1 MKILQYFFCIS
12 IMLFYFVNIAAQEIN
27 CDKKYIDT
35 SKCFHN
41 LKFKKSPIILEKKWE
56 STEITETEQVPLIAD
71 MDGDCIPEIFV
82 SGINTFDD
90 KTIDTFRLHFFDGKN
105 GNLKHKFDCL
115 DYGAAN
121 FTPLIVDTDNDG
133 TKEIIYSSY
142 SGTPLPAGL
151 ILCYEYSGKLKWMSD
166 KYFYNSTYN
175 PGGPNFGAADFN
187 QDGKTE
193 IYCNNRIF
201 NGQTGVMLAEG
212 GLNGVGS
219 NYTFG
224 ILTHQVSIAAQLDD
238 DPNDLELAAGYS
250 IYKIK
255 INNPN
260 GSIGNTMIPINFQ
273 VEGKY
278 LDGKT
283 AVADINRDGR
293 LDVIVAHC
301 DYDTAS
307 RLYIY
312 TLDKGVP
319 KLLAKNFIPSIHNA
333 NGSPSIAD
341 IDGNGIPNI
350 LVSKLNLINNF
361 EYDGTNALKLIW
373 SFRIVDNFAYNGVS
387 TFDFNGDGIQEI
399 IYRDLKYLYIIDGS
413 VSPPQII
420 SSINCR
426 SGTLHEYPIIA
437 DIDNTGEAKI
447 CTICRTMGDTVGFG
461 RITIFGGPDSLPWA
475 PARSVWNQYAY
486 NPLQINDD
494 LTVPRYQKNQATYL
508 NGKYNNF
515 YQQES
520 LLDSNGMYKVPAA
533 SLTGAIQ
540 CINYDLL
547 TDEYLVIFDVYNRK
561 DASAIADTNLAIS
574 FYNGDPT
581 NSAAL
586 LGIYYSNKKIYRGD
600 SLRDLEFRFSAKNIK
615 DVFMVVNTVR
625 NNSGNFNDGDF
636 IQKECDYTDN
646 ISRTIDLPK
655 IDTIHAAICKGNQF
669 VFQDTIYTESGEY
682 IQKLNNSKG
691 CDSIYFR
698 IFITATDSVFVNQK
712 IATCDAFV
720 WNGKSISQS
729 GIYQYDTLNH
739 FGCDSITTLDLTI
752 HKSTQSNSK
761 QTACNRYT
769 WNGTEYTQSGIYQYK
784 TTNAVACDSIAIL
797 DLQIHFSDT
806 FVQKISTCNPYTWNG
821 RTLTQ
826 SGIYQFDTINQFT
839 CDSIVILELQI
850 TALIQS
856 RENHSACDQY
866 FWNGKVYTNSGTYD
880 YVTKNALGC
889 DSMIT
894 LDLMI
899 NRSDSVFTSQT
910 SCAAIDW
917 NGKNYTQSG
926 RYFHETKNI
935 KGCDS
940 VTTLDLTIIPP
951 KENFINKDICDS
963 ITILGRKIDRAGR
976 YDFRLT
982 DVNGCDSIIHY
993 DIAIRTNP
1001 SSIKLSVCDSLRW
1014 NVNGKVYTNS
1024 TLITEK
1030 FNNQYGCDSS
1040 ITLDLHIAKSKQIF
1054 LEASACKEYFWSET
1068 QKILTQSGDY
1078 LHLLQTAEQCDSTI
1092 HLRLTIHSEYSDI
1105 DTIISNKE
1113 YTWPVN
1119 QITYDSSG
1127 NYFIKFI
1134 SKDQCDSIHYLL
1146 LTIIKENNIF
1156 YPNVIHPNSQI
1167 KQNTAFTI
1175 FDNGAIKSIERLR
1188 IYDRWGELIWQREN
1202 FPSNDVNNGWDGTF
1216 RDKAVN
1222 PGIFVWVAD
1231 LLLTDGRRVVEKG
1244 DVTVVR

>member
-1 MKILQYFFCIS
+1 LKKLTLVFVLLISFILNGLSQNNSCNS
-12 IMLFYFVNIAAQEIN
+12 M
-27 CDKKYIDT
+27 D
-35 SKCFHN
+35 SSSCF
-41 LKFKKSPIILEKKWE
+41 LLEKFRTKE
-56 STEITETEQVPLIAD
+56 LKLEKLRSIGDSIFAREVELIAD
-71 MDGDCIPEIFV
+71 IDRDCIPEIISLKSNEVLIFDIK
-82 SGINTFDD
+82 SGLIKKRFSIVNSNSLNTSFAISDINRD
-90 KTIDTFRLHFFDGKN
+90 KIPEIFLKSTGFGPNPFPLKDRIICYDIN
-105 GNLKHKFDCL
+105 GN
-115 DYGAAN
+115 
-121 FTPLIVDTDNDG
+121 
-133 TKEIIYSSY
+133 
-142 SGTPLPAGL
+142 
-151 ILCYEYSGKLKWMSD
+151 ILWISNERINVNISD
-166 KYFYNSTYN
+166 EHEGILGF
-175 PGGPNFGAADFN
+175 ADFN
-187 QDGKTE
+187 QDSTPEVYFGNK
-193 IYCNNRIF
+193 IF
-201 NGQTGVMLAEG
+201 NALTGIKLADG
-212 GLNGVGS
+212 GNNGIGRELAPAFDAPTISVAG
-219 NYTFG
+219 
-224 ILTHQVSIAAQLDD
+224 QLDED
-238 DPNDLELAAGYS
+238 STDLELAAGYT
-250 IYKIK
+250 IYKVK
-255 INNPN
+255 LNNLN
-260 GSIGNTMIPINFQ
+260 GLVGNNMTPFNIPVDGLYRDGFTSI
-273 VEGKY
+273 
-278 LDGKT
+278 
-283 AVADINRDGR
+283 ADINLDQK
-293 LDVIVAHC
+293 LDVIVSSPGISGVGLV
-301 DYDTAS
+301 YV
-307 RLYIY
+307 Y
-312 TLDKGVP
+312 TFNNSNP
-319 KLLAKNFIPSIHNA
+319 KILAKAYPVSTNLSIGTPA
-333 NGSPSIAD
+333 I
-341 IDGNGIPNI
+341 
-350 LVSKLNLINNF
+350 SKLKKSNIVSILINRQNKLHSYTF
-361 EYDGTNALKLIW
+361 NGTNTLNEDWVFNTTDGSGSIGI
-373 SFRIVDNFAYNGVS
+373 SF
-387 TFDFNGDGIQEI
+387 FDLNGDGQNEI
-399 IYRDLKYLYIIDGS
+399 IYRDETHLRILNEIGNIPVEIAKIS
-413 VSPPQII
+413 CFSPTG
-420 SSINCR
+420 N
-426 SGTLHEYPIIA
+426 EYPVIA
-437 DIDNTGEAKI
+437 NLDNTGQAKI
-447 CTICRTMGDTVGFG
+447 CVPCKDSQLNPYGYIA
-461 RITIFGGPDSLPWA
+461 IFGPPDSLPWA

-494 LTVPRYQKNQATYL
+494 LSVPRYQKNQATYM

-520 LLDSNGMYKVPAA
+520 LLDSNGMYKVLAA

-540 CINYDLL
+540 CINYDPLK
-547 TDEYLVIFDVYNRK
+547 DEYLVVFNVYNRK
-561 DASAIADTNLAIS
+561 DASAIADTNLAVS

-581 NSAAL
+581 NGAAL
-586 LGIYYSNKKIYRGD
+586 LGIYYSNKKIYSGD
-600 SLRDLEFRFSAKNIK
+600 SLRGLEFRFSAKNIK

-625 NNSGNFNDGDF
+625 NNSGNFNYGDF

-669 VFQDTIYTESGEY
+669 VFLDSIYTESGEY
-682 IQKLNNSKG
+682 IQRLSSTKG

-712 IATCDAFV
+712 ITNCDAFV
-720 WNGKSISQS
+720 WNGKNISQS
-729 GIYQYDTLNH
+729 GIYQFDTLNR

-752 HKSTQSNSK
+752 HKSTQSSAK

-769 WNGTEYTQSGIYQYK
+769 WNGTEYTQSGTYQYK
-784 TTNAVACDSIAIL
+784 ATNAVACDSIAIL
-797 DLQIHFSDT
+797 DLQINFSDT
-806 FVQKISTCNPYTWNG
+806 VMQKISTCNPYTWNG
-821 RTLTQ
+821 KTLSQ

-839 CDSIVILELQI
+839 CDSVIILNLQI
-850 TALIQS
+850 TPLIQA

-880 YVTKNALGC
+880 YLTKNASGC

-894 LDLMI
+894 LDLKI
-899 NRSDSVFTSQT
+899 SRSDSVFTAQT

-940 VTTLDLTIIPP
+940 VTTLELTIIPP

-976 YDFRLT
+976 YDFRLD

-993 DIAIRTNP
+993 DIAIRSNQ
-1001 SSIKLSVCDSLRW
+1001 SNIKLSACDSLQW
-1014 NVNGKVYTNS
+1014 NFNGKVYTNS

-1030 FNNQYGCDSS
+1030 YNNQYGCDSS

-1054 LEASACKEYFWSET
+1054 LEASACKEYFWPET

-1078 LHLLQTAEQCDSTI
+1078 LHLLQTAEQCDSAI
-1092 HLRLTIHSEYSDI
+1092 HLKLTIHPEYSDT
-1105 DTIISNKE
+1105 DTIISNQK

-1134 SKDQCDSIHYLL
+1134 SKDQCDSIHYLH

-1156 YPNVIHPNSQI
+1156 YPNVIHPNSQF
-1167 KQNTAFTI
+1167 KQNTAFTL

-1222 PGIFVWVAD
+1222 PGVFVWVAD

>member
-1 MKILQYFFCIS
+1 MSSKLNIIIALCILFQIPNLNGQATICNYSDTLQC
-12 IMLFYFVNIAAQEIN
+12 YKKEIIIN
-27 CDKKYIDT
+27 
-35 SKCFHN
+35 SKV
-41 LKFKKSPIILEKKWE
+41 ILEKKFE
-56 STEITETEQVPLIAD
+56 SKAD
-71 MDGDCIPEIFV
+71 VWTGSNVISCDFDNDCIPELISFSTTDLELNIIDSQTGLTKWKIKLPYYSFFYETNIAIADIDDDGIPEV
-82 SGINTFDD
+82 LHKAEKHPSIPVNLSG
-90 KTIDTFRLHFFDGKN
+90 K
-105 GNLKHKFDCL
+105 
-115 DYGAAN
+115 
-121 FTPLIVDTDNDG
+121 
-133 TKEIIYSSY
+133 
-142 SGTPLPAGL
+142 
-151 ILCYEYSGKLKWMSD
+151 ILCY
-166 KYFYNSTYN
+166 NSKGTLVWASN
-175 PGGPNFGAADFN
+175 ADADFN
-187 QDGKTE
+187 GKNPENDKIAIADFNRDGIPE
-193 IYCNNRIF
+193 VYVNNKIF
-201 NGQTGVMLAEG
+201 NASNGKKLTDG
-212 GLNGVGS
+212 GFNGIGRDRIPNFS
-219 NYTFG
+219 
-224 ILTHQVSIAAQLDD
+224 VSPITIAANLD
-238 DPNDLELAAGYS
+238 NDTTNLELAAGYT
-250 IYKIK
+250 IYKVNITNPNDTIGNSMKAINIKIDGENRDGFTTVGDINVDGQLDVIITSPGPFPRSLIYAYTLKNDTTFLIDKINPK
-255 INNPN
+255 INNVEI
-260 GSIGNTMIPINFQ
+260 GASVIGNLNNSTKPSI
-273 VEGKY
+273 
-278 LDGKT
+278 
-283 AVADINRDGR
+283 
-293 LDVIVAHC
+293 
-301 DYDTAS
+301 
-307 RLYIY
+307 
-312 TLDKGVP
+312 
-319 KLLAKNFIPSIHNA
+319 FIPSKN
-333 NGSPSIAD
+333 
-341 IDGNGIPNI
+341 NI
-350 LVSKLNLINNF
+350 SAYQLDASNSLNKIWEINTT
-361 EYDGTNALKLIW
+361 DSSGATGMTI
-373 SFRIVDNFAYNGVS
+373 
-387 TFDFNGDGIQEI
+387 FDLNGDGINEL
-399 IYRDLKYLYIIDGS
+399 IYRDETALKIFNATNNIPKMIDSIICF
-413 VSPPQII
+413 SP
-420 SSINCR
+420 
-426 SGTLHEYPIIA
+426 TLQEYPIILNNKSKN
-437 DIDNTGEAKI
+437 ITVI
-447 CTICRTMGDTVGFG
+447 CIPCSQYPDAAIGHL
-461 RITIFGGPDSLPWA
+461 TIFGPPDSLPWA

-494 LTVPRYQKNQATYL
+494 LTVPRYQKNQATYM

-533 SLTGAIQ
+533 SLTGAIH
-540 CINYDLL
+540 CINYDPL

-561 DASAIADTNLAIS
+561 DASAIADTNLAVS

-581 NSAAL
+581 NGAAL
-586 LGIYYSNKKIYRGD
+586 LGIYYSNKKIYSGD
-600 SLRDLEFRFSAKNIK
+600 SLRGLEFRFSAKNIK

-625 NNSGNFNDGDF
+625 NNSGNFKDRDF

-655 IDTIHAAICKGNQF
+655 IDTIHVAICKGNQF
-669 VFQDTIYTESGEY
+669 VFQDSVYTETGEY
-682 IQKLNNSKG
+682 IQKLNNTKG

-698 IFITATDSVFVNQK
+698 IFISATDSVFVNQK
-712 IATCDAFV
+712 ITTCDAYI
-720 WNGKSISQS
+720 WNGKNISQS
-729 GIYQYDTLNH
+729 GIYQFDTLNR

-752 HKSTQSNSK
+752 HNSTLSREV

-784 TTNAVACDSIAIL
+784 TTNVVACDSIAIL

-806 FVQKISTCNPYTWNG
+806 VMQKFTTCNPYTWNG

-880 YVTKNALGC
+880 YLTKNALGC

-894 LDLMI
+894 LDLKI
-899 NRSDSVFTSQT
+899 YRSDSVFTAQT
-910 SCAAIDW
+910 SCTALDW

-976 YDFRLT
+976 YDFRLA

-993 DIAIRTNP
+993 DIAIRSNQAN
-1001 SSIKLSVCDSLRW
+1001 IKLSACDSLRW

-1024 TLITEK
+1024 SLITEK

-1054 LEASACKEYFWSET
+1054 LEASACKEYFWPET

-1078 LHLLQTAEQCDSTI
+1078 LHLLQTAEQCDSAI
-1092 HLRLTIHSEYSDI
+1092 HLKLTIHPEYSDT
-1105 DTIISNKE
+1105 DTIISNQK

-1119 QITYDSSG
+1119 QITYDSTG

-1156 YPNVIHPNSQI
+1156 YPNVIHPNSQF

-1222 PGIFVWVAD
+1222 PGVFVWVAD
-1231 LLLTDGRRVVEKG
+1231 LLLTDGRKITETG
-1244 DVTVVR
+1244 DVTVVE

>member
-1 MKILQYFFCIS
+1 
-12 IMLFYFVNIAAQEIN
+12 
-27 CDKKYIDT
+27 
-35 SKCFHN
+35 
-41 LKFKKSPIILEKKWE
+41 
-56 STEITETEQVPLIAD
+56 
-71 MDGDCIPEIFV
+71 
-82 SGINTFDD
+82 SG
-90 KTIDTFRLHFFDGKN
+90 H
-105 GNLKHKFDCL
+105 
-115 DYGAAN
+115 
-121 FTPLIVDTDNDG
+121 
-133 TKEIIYSSY
+133 
-142 SGTPLPAGL
+142 
-151 ILCYEYSGKLKWMSD
+151 
-166 KYFYNSTYN
+166 
-175 PGGPNFGAADFN
+175 
-187 QDGKTE
+187 
-193 IYCNNRIF
+193 
-201 NGQTGVMLAEG
+201 
-212 GLNGVGS
+212 
-219 NYTFG
+219 
-224 ILTHQVSIAAQLDD
+224 
-238 DPNDLELAAGYS
+238 
-250 IYKIK
+250 
-255 INNPN
+255 
-260 GSIGNTMIPINFQ
+260 
-273 VEGKY
+273 
-278 LDGKT
+278 
-283 AVADINRDGR
+283 
-293 LDVIVAHC
+293 
-301 DYDTAS
+301 
-307 RLYIY
+307 
-312 TLDKGVP
+312 
-319 KLLAKNFIPSIHNA
+319 
-333 NGSPSIAD
+333 
-341 IDGNGIPNI
+341 
-350 LVSKLNLINNF
+350 
-361 EYDGTNALKLIW
+361 
-373 SFRIVDNFAYNGVS
+373 
-387 TFDFNGDGIQEI
+387 
-399 IYRDLKYLYIIDGS
+399 
-413 VSPPQII
+413 
-420 SSINCR
+420 
-426 SGTLHEYPIIA
+426 
-437 DIDNTGEAKI
+437 AKI
-447 CTICRTMGDTVGFG
+447 CIPCTDLPNGILGHL
-461 RITIFGGPDSLPWA
+461 TIFGPPDSLPWA

-494 LTVPRYQKNQATYL
+494 LTVPRFQKNQATYM

-540 CINYDLL
+540 CINYDPL
-547 TDEYLVIFDVYNRK
+547 TDEYLVIFDLYNRK

-574 FYNGDPT
+574 FYDGDPT
-581 NSAAL
+581 NGAAL
-586 LGIYYSNKKIYRGD
+586 IGIYYSNKKIYRGD
-600 SLRDLEFRFSAKNIK
+600 SLLNLEFRFSAKNIK

-625 NNSGNFNDGDF
+625 NNSGNFNDDDF

-646 ISRTIDLPK
+646 ISRKIDLPK

-669 VFQDTIYTESGEY
+669 VFQDSIYTESGEY
-682 IQKLNNSKG
+682 IQKLSGVKG

-712 IATCDAFV
+712 FTTCDAYV
-720 WNGKSISQS
+720 WNGKNISQS

-752 HKSTQSNSK
+752 YKSTQSNSK
-761 QTACNRYT
+761 QTACNRYI

-784 TTNAVACDSIAIL
+784 STNAVACDSIAIL

-806 FVQKISTCNPYTWNG
+806 VVQKISTCNPYSWNG

-826 SGIYQFDTINQFT
+826 SGIYQFDTINQFI
-839 CDSIVILELQI
+839 CDSVVFLDLQI
-850 TALIQS
+850 TPLIQAK
-856 RENHSACDQY
+856 ENHSACDQY

-880 YVTKNALGC
+880 YLTKNALGC

-894 LDLMI
+894 LDLKI
-899 NRSDSVFTSQT
+899 NRSDSVFTAQT

-926 RYFHETKNI
+926 RYFHETKNV

-976 YDFRLT
+976 YDFRLA

-993 DIAIRTNP
+993 DIAIRSNQ
-1001 SSIKLSVCDSLRW
+1001 SSIKLSACDSLRW

-1030 FNNQYGCDSS
+1030 FNNQFGCDSS

-1054 LEASACKEYFWSET
+1054 LEASACKEYFWPET

-1092 HLRLTIHSEYSDI
+1092 HLKLTIHPEYSDS
-1105 DTIISNKE
+1105 DTIISNQK

-1222 PGIFVWVAD
+1222 PAVFVWVAD
-1231 LLLTDGRRVVEKG
+1231 LLLTDGRKITETG
-1244 DVTVVR
+1244 DVTVVE

>member
-1 MKILQYFFCIS
+1 MYLNKLNFLILLNLLNFFIS
-12 IMLFYFVNIAAQEIN
+12 KSQNQNCLTKDSSLCYSSEIFVQNNIVI
-27 CDKKYIDT
+27 
-35 SKCFHN
+35 
-41 LKFKKSPIILEKKWE
+41 EKKIE
-56 STEITETEQVPLIAD
+56 SSVEVWTGGNILACD
-71 MDGDCIPEIFV
+71 LDNDCIPELISLSNTENKLNIIDSKTGITKWIINLPYYNYSFDAIIALADIDSDGLPEIFHKAAKHFSIPQNI
-82 SGINTFDD
+82 SG
-90 KTIDTFRLHFFDGKN
+90 K
-105 GNLKHKFDCL
+105 
-115 DYGAAN
+115 
-121 FTPLIVDTDNDG
+121 
-133 TKEIIYSSY
+133 
-142 SGTPLPAGL
+142 
-151 ILCYEYSGKLKWMSD
+151 ILCYNSKGMLLWASD
-166 KYFYNSTYN
+166 QD
-175 PGGPNFGAADFN
+175 ADFN
-187 QDGKTE
+187 INNPEYDKIAIADFNRDGIPE
-193 IYCNNRIF
+193 VYVNNKIF
-201 NGQTGVMLAEG
+201 NAVTGKKLADG
-212 GLNGVGS
+212 GMNGIGRERTSSFTVS
-219 NYTFG
+219 S
-224 ILTHQVSIAAQLDD
+224 ISIAAQLDQD
-238 DPNDLELAAGYS
+238 TSDLELAAGYS
-250 IYKIK
+250 VYKVK
-255 INNPN
+255 IINPN
-260 GSIGNTMIPINFQ
+260 GTLGNSMTPTNIQING
-273 VEGKY
+273 VNR
-278 LDGKT
+278 DGFT
-283 AVADINRDGR
+283 SVADINNDGQ
-293 LDVIVAHC
+293 LDVVVTSPGK
-301 DYDTAS
+301 YP
-307 RLYIY
+307 
-312 TLDKGVP
+312 KGVIYAYHI
-319 KLLAKNFIPSIHNA
+319 KNGAAQILAKINPLSNFDYIGVAVIGDLDNSKIP
-333 NGSPSIAD
+333 
-341 IDGNGIPNI
+341 
-350 LVSKLNLINNF
+350 LIIVPRS
-361 EYDGTNALKLIW
+361 EVLTAYKYDGTNNLVNVWDFANT
-373 SFRIVDNFAYNGVS
+373 DNSGATGS
-387 TFDFNGDGIQEI
+387 TIFDLNGDGKFEI
-399 IYRDLKYLYIIDGS
+399 IFRDETELKIIDGTTNI
-413 VSPPQII
+413 PKILAKII
-420 SSINCR
+420 CF
-426 SGTLHEYPIIA
+426 SGTLLEYPIIINN
-437 DIDNTGEAKI
+437 DLLNQAKI
-447 CTICRTMGDTVGFG
+447 CIPCGDFQKDILGHLTVFG
-461 RITIFGGPDSLPWA
+461 PPDSLPWA

-494 LTVPRYQKNQATYL
+494 LTVPRYQKNQATYM

-540 CINYDLL
+540 CINYDPL
-547 TDEYLVIFDVYNRK
+547 TDEYLVVFDVYNRK

-574 FYNGDPT
+574 FYDGDPT
-581 NSAAL
+581 NGAAL

-600 SLRDLEFRFSAKNIK
+600 SLRGLEFRFSAKKIK

-625 NNSGNFNDGDF
+625 NNSGNFKDGDF

-669 VFQDTIYTESGEY
+669 VFQDSIYTETGEY
-682 IQKLNNSKG
+682 IQRLSSTKG

-712 IATCDAFV
+712 ITTCDAYI
-720 WNGKSISQS
+720 WNGKNISQS
-729 GIYQYDTLNH
+729 GIYQFDTLNQ

-752 HKSTQSNSK
+752 VKSTQSREV
-761 QTACNRYT
+761 QTACNHYI

-784 TTNAVACDSIAIL
+784 TMNAMACDSIAIL
-797 DLQIHFSDT
+797 DLRIHFSDT
-806 FVQKISTCNPYTWNG
+806 VVQKISTCNPYSWNG
-821 RTLTQ
+821 RTLSQ
-826 SGIYQFDTINQFT
+826 SGIYQFDTINQYT
-839 CDSIVILELQI
+839 CDSVVILELQI
-850 TALIQS
+850 TPLIQA
-856 RENHSACDQY
+856 RENQSACDQY
-866 FWNGKVYTNSGTYD
+866 LWNGKVYTNSGTYD
-880 YVTKNALGC
+880 YLTKNALGC

-899 NRSDSVFTSQT
+899 NRSDSVFTAQT

-940 VTTLDLTIIPP
+940 VTTLELTIIPP

-976 YDFRLT
+976 YDFRLA

-993 DIAIRTNP
+993 DIAIRSNP
-1001 SSIKLSVCDSLRW
+1001 SSIKLSACDSLLW

-1040 ITLDLHIAKSKQIF
+1040 ITLDLHIAKSKRIF

-1068 QKILTQSGDY
+1068 QEVLTQSGDY

-1092 HLRLTIHSEYSDI
+1092 HLKLTIHPEYSDS
-1105 DTIISNKE
+1105 DTIISNQK

-1156 YPNVIHPNSQI
+1156 YPNVIHPNSQF

-1216 RDKAVN
+1216 RDKEVN
-1222 PGIFVWVAD
+1222 PGVFVWVAD

-1244 DVTVVR
+1244 DVTVVE

>member
-1 MKILQYFFCIS
+1 MKNFTLVFVLLVAFVLDGISQDRSCNSIDSSLCYSNKIFFQNKIV
-12 IMLFYFVNIAAQEIN
+12 I
-27 CDKKYIDT
+27 
-35 SKCFHN
+35 
-41 LKFKKSPIILEKKWE
+41 EKKIE
-56 STEITETEQVPLIAD
+56 SNVEVWTGGNILACD
-71 MDGDCIPEIFV
+71 LDNDCIPELITLSRDDYKLNIIDPK
-82 SGINTFDD
+82 SGSLKWEIPLPYYNDFNTNVAFADINTDGIPELFY
-90 KTIDTFRLHFFDGKN
+90 KAVKHFSIPTN
-105 GNLKHKFDCL
+105 
-115 DYGAAN
+115 
-121 FTPLIVDTDNDG
+121 I
-133 TKEIIYSSY
+133 
-142 SGTPLPAGL
+142 
-151 ILCYEYSGKLKWMSD
+151 SGKLLC
-166 KYFYNSTYN
+166 YNSRGILLWASDQDADYN
-175 PGGPNFGAADFN
+175 SLKPEDDKIALADFN
-187 QDGKTE
+187 RDGIPE
-193 IYCNNRIF
+193 VYVNNKIF
-201 NGQTGVMLAEG
+201 NAVTGKKLAEG
-212 GLNGVGS
+212 GMNGIGRERARNFS
-219 NYTFG
+219 SSPIN
-224 ILTHQVSIAAQLDD
+224 IAAQLDED
-238 DPNDLELAAGYS
+238 STDLELAAGYS
-250 IYKIK
+250 VYKVK
-255 INNPN
+255 ITNPN
-260 GSIGNTMIPINFQ
+260 GTFGNSMTAMNIQ
-273 VEGKY
+273 V
-278 LDGKT
+278 DGVYRDGWT
-283 AVADINRDGR
+283 SVADINNDGQ
-293 LDVIVAHC
+293 LDVVVTSPGIFPQGLIYSYYIKSGVALLLGKINPI
-301 DYDTAS
+301 S
-307 RLYIY
+307 NLEYI
-312 TLDKGVP
+312 GVP
-319 KLLAKNFIPSIHNA
+319 TIGKPDNSQIPLIIVPRARLLSAYRYS
-333 NGSPSIAD
+333 
-341 IDGNGIPNI
+341 
-350 LVSKLNLINNF
+350 
-361 EYDGTNALKLIW
+361 GTNNLVKVW
-373 SFRIVDNFAYNGVS
+373 DIVTTDSSGFTGL
-387 TFDFNGDGIQEI
+387 TLFDLNGDHKQEI
-399 IYRDLKYLYIIDGS
+399 IYRDETNLRIIDLTSNTPRDITS
-413 VSPPQII
+413 VRCFSPTWI
-420 SSINCR
+420 
-426 SGTLHEYPIIA
+426 EYPIIG
-437 DIDNTGEAKI
+437 DFDNSGHSKI
-447 CTICRTMGDTVGFG
+447 CISCGDLPDSGSGHLTVFG
-461 RITIFGGPDSLPWA
+461 PPDSLPWA

-494 LTVPRYQKNQATYL
+494 LSVPRYQKNQATYM

-540 CINYDLL
+540 CINYDPL

-574 FYNGDPT
+574 FYDGDPT
-581 NSAAL
+581 NGAAL

-600 SLRDLEFRFSAKNIK
+600 SLRGLEFRFSAKNIK

-646 ISRTIDLPK
+646 IFRTIDLPK

-669 VFQDTIYTESGEY
+669 VFQDSVYTESGEY

-712 IATCDAFV
+712 VATCDAYI
-720 WNGKSISQS
+720 WNGKNISQS
-729 GIYQYDTLNH
+729 GIYKFDTLNR

-752 HKSTQSNSK
+752 HKSTQSSTK

-769 WNGTEYTQSGIYQYK
+769 WNGTDYTQSGIYQYK
-784 TTNAVACDSIAIL
+784 TTNAMACDSLAIL
-797 DLQIHFSDT
+797 DLQIYFSDT
-806 FVQKISTCNPYTWNG
+806 VMQKFTTCNPYSWNG

-839 CDSIVILELQI
+839 CDSVIILDLQI
-850 TALIQS
+850 TPLIQA

-866 FWNGKVYTNSGTYD
+866 FWNGKIYTNSGTYD
-880 YVTKNALGC
+880 YLTKNALGC

-899 NRSDSVFTSQT
+899 NRSDSVFTTQT

-926 RYFHETKNI
+926 RYFHEAKNV

-940 VTTLDLTIIPP
+940 ITTLDLTIIPP

-993 DIAIRTNP
+993 DIAIRSNQ
-1001 SSIKLSVCDSLRW
+1001 SSIKLSACDSLRW

-1040 ITLDLHIAKSKQIF
+1040 ITLDLHIAKSKEIF

-1068 QKILTQSGDY
+1068 QEVLTQSGDY
-1078 LHLLQTAEQCDSTI
+1078 LHLLQTVEQCDSAI
-1092 HLRLTIHSEYSDI
+1092 HLKLTIHQKYSDT
-1105 DTIISNKE
+1105 DTIISNQK

-1156 YPNVIHPNSQI
+1156 YPNVIHPNSQF

-1202 FPSNDVNNGWDGTF
+1202 FPSNDVNYGWDGTF

-1222 PGIFVWVAD
+1222 PAVFVWVAD
-1231 LLLTDGRRVVEKG
+1231 LLLSDGRKITEKG

>member
-1 MKILQYFFCIS
+1 M
-12 IMLFYFVNIAAQEIN
+12 
-27 CDKKYIDT
+27 DT
-35 SKCFHN
+35 SSCF
-41 LKFKKSPIILEKKWE
+41 LLERFQTKEIKLEKLR
-56 STEITETEQVPLIAD
+56 SIGDSIYATEVEMIAD
-71 MDGDCIPEIFV
+71 IDKDCIPEIISLKANEILIFDAL
-82 SGINTFDD
+82 SGNVKKKFSIVLAYSFLTSFTLADIN
-90 KTIDTFRLHFFDGKN
+90 N
-105 GNLKHKFDCL
+105 
-115 DYGAAN
+115 
-121 FTPLIVDTDNDG
+121 DNIP
-133 TKEIIYSSY
+133 EIFIKS
-142 SGTPLPAGL
+142 AG
-151 ILCYEYSGKLKWMSD
+151 
-166 KYFYNSTYN
+166 F
-175 PGGPNFGAADFN
+175 GPNPIPFKDRIICYDISGNIIWISSDRININPNNENYGVLSLADFN
-187 QDGKTE
+187 QDGKPE
-193 IYCNNRIF
+193 IYIGNLVF
-201 NGQTGVMLAEG
+201 NAITGKKLADG
-212 GLNGVGS
+212 GS
-219 NYTFG
+219 NGLGRGYSSG
-224 ILTHQVSIAAQLDD
+224 ISPTTLSVAGHFDADSS
-238 DPNDLELAAGYS
+238 DLELAAGYS
-250 IYKIK
+250 IYKVILNN
-255 INNPN
+255 IND
-260 GSIGNTMIPINFQ
+260 STGNIMIPYNIQINGQF
-273 VEGKY
+273 
-278 LDGKT
+278 
-283 AVADINRDGR
+283 RDG
-293 LDVIVAHC
+293 
-301 DYDTAS
+301 
-307 RLYIY
+307 Y
-312 TLDKGVP
+312 T
-319 KLLAKNFIPSIHNA
+319 
-333 NGSPSIAD
+333 SIAD
-341 IDGNGIPNI
+341 INLDNKLDVVISCPGKTGEALVYAYSFVNSIPQLLAAVYPPSNG
-350 LVSKLNLINNF
+350 LEVSISVPCISRIKKSSSISILINRENRLHC
-361 EYDGTNALKLIW
+361 Y
-373 SFRIVDNFAYNGVS
+373 SYNGTSILNEDWVLNTS
-387 TFDFNGDGIQEI
+387 DGSGFTGISFFDLNEDGQNEI
-399 IYRDLKYLYIIDGS
+399 IYRDETHLRILNEIGNIPVEIAKITCY
-413 VSPPQII
+413 
-420 SSINCR
+420 
-426 SGTLHEYPIIA
+426 SGTYGEYPVIA
-437 DIDNTGEAKI
+437 NLDNTGQAKI
-447 CTICRTMGDTVGFG
+447 CVPCRDSQFNPYGH
-461 RITIFGGPDSLPWA
+461 IAIFGPPDSLPWA
-475 PARSVWNQYAY
+475 PARNVWNQYAY

-494 LTVPRYQKNQATYL
+494 LTVPRYQHNQATYK

-533 SLTGAIQ
+533 SLSGAIQ
-540 CINYDLL
+540 CINYDPL

-574 FYNGDPT
+574 FYDGEPT
-581 NSAAL
+581 NGAAL

-600 SLRDLEFRFSAKNIK
+600 SLRGLEFRFSAKNIK

-669 VFQDTIYTESGEY
+669 VFLDSIYTESGEY
-682 IQKLNNSKG
+682 IQKLNNTKG

-712 IATCDAFV
+712 ITTCDAYI
-720 WNGKSISQS
+720 WNGKNISQS
-729 GIYQYDTLNH
+729 GVYQFDTLNR

-752 HKSTQSNSK
+752 HNSTQSK
-761 QTACNRYT
+761 EVQTACNRYK

-784 TTNAVACDSIAIL
+784 TTNAVSCDSIAIL
-797 DLQIHFSDT
+797 DLQIYFSDT
-806 FVQKISTCNPYTWNG
+806 VVQKISTCNLYTWNG
-821 RTLTQ
+821 RTLAQ

-839 CDSIVILELQI
+839 CDSVVILDLQI
-850 TALIQS
+850 TALIQAK
-856 RENHSACDQY
+856 ENHSACDQY

-880 YVTKNALGC
+880 YLTKNALGC

-894 LDLMI
+894 LDLKI

-935 KGCDS
+935 IGCDS

-993 DIAIRTNP
+993 DIAIRFNQAN
-1001 SSIKLSVCDSLRW
+1001 IKLSACDSLRW

-1068 QKILTQSGDY
+1068 QEVLTQSGDY
-1078 LHLLQTAEQCDSTI
+1078 LQLLQTAEQCDSTI
-1092 HLRLTIHSEYSDI
+1092 HLKLTIHPEYSDT
-1105 DTIISNKE
+1105 DTIISNQK

-1134 SKDQCDSIHYLL
+1134 SKDQCDSIHYLI

-1156 YPNVIHPNSQI
+1156 YPNVIHPNSQF

-1222 PGIFVWVAD
+1222 PGVFVWVAD
-1231 LLLTDGRRVVEKG
+1231 LLLTDGRKITKTG
-1244 DVTVVR
+1244 DVTVVE

>member
-1 MKILQYFFCIS
+1 LILGSKIQFKDS
-12 IMLFYFVNIAAQEIN
+12 IL
-27 CDKKYIDT
+27 T
-35 SKCFHN
+35 
-41 LKFKKSPIILEKKWE
+41 
-56 STEITETEQVPLIAD
+56 TEIPILAD
-71 MDGDCIPEIFV
+71 IDNDCIPEILIIGNDYT
-82 SGINTFDD
+82 SILCYDTKSTTLKKKINTFYINFFTNSFCLADIDYDGIPEIFVVVDD
-90 KTIDTFRLHFFDGKN
+90 VNMNPSNVRNKIVCYSIEGKVIWVS
-105 GNLKHKFDCL
+105 DQVL
-115 DYGAAN
+115 DINALG
-121 FTPLIVDTDNDG
+121 D
-133 TKEIIYSSY
+133 
-142 SGTPLPAGL
+142 
-151 ILCYEYSGKLKWMSD
+151 
-166 KYFYNSTYN
+166 
-175 PGGPNFGAADFN
+175 PGGPLAFADFN
-187 QDGKTE
+187 KDGISE
-193 IYCNNRIF
+193 VYANNRIF
-201 NGQTGVMLAEG
+201 SAQNGKLLCTGNK
-212 GLNGVGS
+212 NGIGRDPLIY
-219 NYTFG
+219 NFTFP
-224 ILTHQVSIAAQLDD
+224 IAAELDGD
-238 DPNDLELAAGYS
+238 TSDIELAAGYTT
-250 IYKIK
+250 YKVK
-255 INNPN
+255 ITNPN
-260 GSIGNTMIPINFQ
+260 GMIGNSMIPFNIQ
-273 VEGKY
+273 IKGVY
-278 LDGKT
+278 RDGFT
-283 AVADINRDGR
+283 SVADIDQDGK
-293 LDVIVAHC
+293 LDVVVVSPIINSESLVYCYNVKNMAPQLLALA
-301 DYDTAS
+301 DFKNQDITF
-307 RLYIY
+307 
-312 TLDKGVP
+312 GVP
-319 KLLAKNFIPSIHNA
+319 AIGDIHGSKKPSIIF
-333 NGSPSIAD
+333 P
-341 IDGNGIPNI
+341 
-350 LVSKLNLINNF
+350 INNKLF
-361 EYDGTNALKLIW
+361 SYSYDGSNLLKLDW
-373 SFRIVDNFAYNGVS
+373 THNNSDSSGQCNVS
-387 TFDFNGDGIQEI
+387 LFDFDHDGKQEI
-399 IYRDLKYLYIIDGS
+399 IFRDETTLSMIDGS
-413 VSPPQII
+413 GVIPKII
-420 SSINCR
+420 SNSSCFSPTWNDF
-426 SGTLHEYPIIA
+426 PIVG
-437 DIDNTGEAKI
+437 DIDNSGQAKI
-447 CTICRTMGDTVGFG
+447 CVPCGLSYRSIFG
-461 RITIFGGPDSLPWA
+461 HLTIFGPPDSLPWA

-494 LTVPRYQKNQATYL
+494 LTVPRYQKNQATYM

-540 CINYDLL
+540 CINYDPL

-574 FYNGDPT
+574 FYDGDPT
-581 NSAAL
+581 NGAAL

-600 SLRDLEFRFSAKNIK
+600 SLRGLEFRFSAKNIK

-625 NNSGNFNDGDF
+625 NKSGNFNDGDF

-669 VFQDTIYTESGEY
+669 VFQDSIYTESGEY
-682 IQKLNNSKG
+682 IQKLNNTKG

-698 IFITATDSVFVNQK
+698 IFITAADSVFVNQK

-720 WNGKSISQS
+720 WNGKNISQS
-729 GIYQYDTLNH
+729 GVYQYDTLNL

-752 HKSTQSNSK
+752 QKSSQSNTK

-769 WNGTEYTQSGIYQYK
+769 WNVTEYTQSGIYQYK
-784 TTNAVACDSIAIL
+784 TTNAVLCDSIAIL

-806 FVQKISTCNPYTWNG
+806 IVQKISTCNPYSWNG

-839 CDSIVILELQI
+839 CDSVVFLDLLI
-850 TALIQS
+850 TPLIQA
-856 RENHSACDQY
+856 RENHSTCDQY
-866 FWNGKVYTNSGTYD
+866 FWNGKNYTNSGMYD

-894 LDLMI
+894 LDLKI
-899 NRSDSVFTSQT
+899 YRSDSVFTAKT

-935 KGCDS
+935 TGCDS

-951 KENFINKDICDS
+951 KENFINKNICDS

-976 YDFRLT
+976 YDFRLA

-993 DIAIRTNP
+993 DIAIRSNQAN
-1001 SSIKLSVCDSLRW
+1001 IKLNACDSLRW
-1014 NVNGKVYTNS
+1014 DGNGKVYTNS

-1030 FNNQYGCDSS
+1030 YNNQYGCDSS

-1054 LEASACKEYFWSET
+1054 LEASACKEYFWSAT
-1068 QKILTQSGDY
+1068 QEVLTQSGDY

-1092 HLRLTIHSEYSDI
+1092 HLKLTIHPEYSDT
-1105 DTIISNKE
+1105 DTIISNQK

-1156 YPNVIHPNSQI
+1156 YPNVIHPNSQF

-1222 PGIFVWVAD
+1222 PGVFVWVAD
-1231 LLLTDGRRVVEKG
+1231 LLLTDGRKITEKG
-1244 DVTVVR
+1244 DVTVVE

>member
-1 MKILQYFFCIS
+1 MKLNS
-12 IMLFYFVNIAAQEIN
+12 ICLLI
-27 CDKKYIDT
+27 T
-35 SKCFHN
+35 
-41 LKFKKSPIILEKKWE
+41 LIILLIVIQNSLAQTNICVPDTMYCMSKKLYSSSEIRIEKKIE
-56 STEITETEQVPLIAD
+56 CPEQVYIVDVSVLMDVDYDCVPELIISSFLENKLLIINSLTGLVKKEIKTPFRIFSPTSIAMAD
-71 MDGDCIPEIFV
+71 VDGDHIPEIFTK
-82 SGINTFDD
+82 SSKNINDPS
-90 KTIDTFRLHFFDGKN
+90 N
-105 GNLKHKFDCL
+105 
-115 DYGAAN
+115 
-121 FTPLIVDTDNDG
+121 
-133 TKEIIYSSY
+133 
-142 SGTPLPAGL
+142 
-151 ILCYEYSGKLKWMSD
+151 SGKIICYNIDGSIKWTSNES
-166 KYFYNSTYN
+166 YLLNSNYDI
-175 PGGPNFGAADFN
+175 GGRISLSDFN
-187 QDGKTE
+187 QDGIPELFIKN
-193 IYCNNRIF
+193 IVF
-201 NGQTGVMLAEG
+201 NALTGVKLIDG
-212 GLNGVGS
+212 GLNGLGS
-219 NYTFG
+219 EFNPNFTPEAMS
-224 ILTHQVSIAAQLDD
+224 VAAQLDED
-238 DPNDLELAAGYS
+238 STDLELAAGFS
-250 IYKIK
+250 IYKVK
-255 INNPN
+255 IVNKNSTIGNEMIPNNITVDSLLRDGNTSIGDVNSDGILDVVVSSSGISNKGILYSYGFKNSKLELIAKAYPPSNYLYISSPVISSSNFIDKPIILISRYLKIYAYEFN
-260 GSIGNTMIPINFQ
+260 GSNILNQLWFHPTTDSSG
-273 VEGKY
+273 Y
-278 LDGKT
+278 LGLTIFDL
-283 AVADINRDGR
+283 N
-293 LDVIVAHC
+293 H
-301 DYDTAS
+301 
-307 RLYIY
+307 
-312 TLDKGVP
+312 
-319 KLLAKNFIPSIHNA
+319 
-333 NGSPSIAD
+333 
-341 IDGNGIPNI
+341 DGNN
-350 LVSKLNLINNF
+350 
-361 EYDGTNALKLIW
+361 
-373 SFRIVDNFAYNGVS
+373 
-387 TFDFNGDGIQEI
+387 EI
-399 IYRDLKYLYIIDGS
+399 IYRDETHLRIITYNRLS
-413 VSPPQII
+413 TNEVAI
-420 SSINCR
+420 SSCF
-426 SGTLHEYPIIA
+426 SPTWSEYPIIG
-437 DIDNTGEAKI
+437 DICGDHKTRVCI
-447 CTICRTMGDTVGFG
+447 PCGDTPDSRFG
-461 RITIFGGPDSLPWA
+461 HLTIFGPPDSLPWA

-494 LTVPRYQKNQATYL
+494 LTVPRYQKNQATYM

-540 CINYDLL
+540 CINYDPLK
-547 TDEYLVIFDVYNRK
+547 DEYLVVFNVYNRK
-561 DASAIADTNLAIS
+561 DASAIADTNLAVS

-581 NSAAL
+581 NGAAL

-600 SLRDLEFRFSAKNIK
+600 SLRGLEFRFSAKNIK

-625 NNSGNFNDGDF
+625 NNSGNFKDRDF

-669 VFQDTIYTESGEY
+669 VFLDSIYTESGEY
-682 IQKLNNSKG
+682 IQKLNNTKG

-698 IFITATDSVFVNQK
+698 IFILATDSVFVNQK
-712 IATCDAFV
+712 VATCDAFV
-720 WNGKSISQS
+720 WNGKNISQS
-729 GIYQYDTLNH
+729 GIYQFDTLNR

-769 WNGTEYTQSGIYQYK
+769 WNGTEYTQSGTYQYK
-784 TTNAVACDSIAIL
+784 ATNAVACDSIAIL
-797 DLQIHFSDT
+797 DLQINFSDT
-806 FVQKISTCNPYTWNG
+806 VMQKISTCNPYTWNG
-821 RTLTQ
+821 KTLSQ

-839 CDSIVILELQI
+839 CDSVIILNLQI
-850 TALIQS
+850 TPLIQA

-866 FWNGKVYTNSGTYD
+866 YWNGKVYTNSGTYD
-880 YVTKNALGC
+880 YLTKNASGC

-894 LDLMI
+894 LDLKI
-899 NRSDSVFTSQT
+899 SRSDSVFTAQT

-940 VTTLDLTIIPP
+940 VTTVELTIIPP

-976 YDFRLT
+976 YDFKLS

-993 DIAIRTNP
+993 DIAIRSNP
-1001 SSIKLSVCDSLRW
+1001 SSIKLSACDSLRW

-1068 QKILTQSGDY
+1068 QEILTQSGDY

-1092 HLRLTIHSEYSDI
+1092 HLKLTIHPEYSDT
-1105 DTIISNKE
+1105 DTIISNQK

-1222 PGIFVWVAD
+1222 PGVFVWVAE
-1231 LLLTDGRRVVEKG
+1231 LLLSDGRKITETG
-1244 DVTVVR
+1244 DVTVVE

>member
-1 MKILQYFFCIS
+1 LKKSTLVFVLIVAFVLDGISQNRSCNSIDSSVCFTTNNFNKRDIYINKKLSCIS
-12 IMLFYFVNIAAQEIN
+12 NVYSGINVLLCDFDNDCISELISFSSKESRFNITDSKTGLNKWEFILPYYRDNFNTNIAIGDIN
-27 CDKKYIDT
+27 
-35 SKCFHN
+35 N
-41 LKFKKSPIILEKKWE
+41 
-56 STEITETEQVPLIAD
+56 
-71 MDGDCIPEIFV
+71 DGIPEIF
-82 SGINTFDD
+82 
-90 KTIDTFRLHFFDGKN
+90 
-105 GNLKHKFDCL
+105 HKAYRSTL
-115 DYGAAN
+115 
-121 FTPLIVDTDNDG
+121 
-133 TKEIIYSSY
+133 
-142 SGTPLPAGL
+142 LPSN
-151 ILCYEYSGKLKWMSD
+151 ISGKLLC
-166 KYFYNSTYN
+166 YNSKGALIWASDQNADFNINN
-175 PGGPNFGAADFN
+175 PEDDKIALADFN
-187 QDGKTE
+187 QDAIPE
-193 IYCNNRIF
+193 VYINNKIF
-201 NGQTGVMLAEG
+201 NAVTGKKLADG
-212 GLNGVGS
+212 GANGIGREKTQNFS
-219 NYTFG
+219 ASPIN
-224 ILTHQVSIAAQLDD
+224 IAAQLDED
-238 DPNDLELAAGYS
+238 STDLELAAGYS
-250 IYKIK
+250 VYKVK
-255 INNPN
+255 ISNPN
-260 GSIGNTMIPINFQ
+260 GTAGNSMTAINIKVNGEFR
-273 VEGKY
+273 
-278 LDGKT
+278 DGWT
-283 AVADINRDGR
+283 SVADINNDEQ
-293 LDVIVAHC
+293 LDVVVTCPGIYPKGLIYSYYIKNNIPILLGSINPNGNEEQIGNAYIGNIDNSNIPMIIVPRTQVLSS
-301 DYDTAS
+301 Y
-307 RLYIY
+307 
-312 TLDKGVP
+312 K
-319 KLLAKNFIPSIHNA
+319 
-333 NGSPSIAD
+333 
-341 IDGNGIPNI
+341 
-350 LVSKLNLINNF
+350 
-361 EYDGTNALKLIW
+361 YDGTINFKKIW
-373 SFRIVDNFAYNGVS
+373 DLNTTDSSGYTGL
-387 TFDFNGDGIQEI
+387 TLFDLNGDGNLEI
-399 IYRDLKYLYIIDGS
+399 IYRDETELKIIDGS
-413 VSPPQII
+413 NNVTKEIARIQCYSPT
-420 SSINCR
+420 N
-426 SGTLHEYPIIA
+426 LEYPIIG
-437 DIDNTGEAKI
+437 DLDGSGHAKI
-447 CTICRTMGDTVGFG
+447 CIPCSDTPEAGFG
-461 RITIFGGPDSLPWA
+461 HLTIFGPPDSLPWA

-494 LTVPRYQKNQATYL
+494 LSVPRYQKNQATYM

-540 CINYDLL
+540 CINYDPL

-574 FYNGDPT
+574 FYDGDPT
-581 NSAAL
+581 NGAVL

-600 SLRDLEFRFSAKNIK
+600 SLKNLEFRFPAKNIK
-615 DVFMVVNTVR
+615 DVFMVVNTER

-646 ISRTIDLPK
+646 IFRTIDLPK

-669 VFQDTIYTESGEY
+669 VFQDSIYTESGEY
-682 IQKLNNSKG
+682 IQKLNNSKS

-712 IATCDAFV
+712 ITTCDAYV
-720 WNGKSISQS
+720 WNGVNISQS
-729 GIYQYDTLNH
+729 GVYQFDTLNR

-806 FVQKISTCNPYTWNG
+806 LVQKVSTCNPFSWNG

-839 CDSIVILELQI
+839 CDSVIILNLQI

-880 YVTKNALGC
+880 YLTKNALGC

-894 LDLMI
+894 LELKID
-899 NRSDSVFTSQT
+899 RSDSVFTAQT

-917 NGKNYTQSG
+917 NGKNYAQSG
-926 RYFHETKNI
+926 RYFYETKNI

-940 VTTLDLTIIPP
+940 VTTLDLAIIPP

-993 DIAIRTNP
+993 DIAIRSNP
-1001 SSIKLSVCDSLRW
+1001 SNIKLSACDSLLW

-1030 FNNQYGCDSS
+1030 YNNQYGCDSS

-1054 LEASACKEYFWSET
+1054 LEASACKEYFWAAT
-1068 QKILTQSGDY
+1068 QEVLTQSGDY
-1078 LHLLQTAEQCDSTI
+1078 LNLLQTAEQCDSTI
-1092 HLRLTIHSEYSDI
+1092 HLKLTIHPEYSDT
-1105 DTIISNKE
+1105 DTIISNQK

-1156 YPNVIHPNSQI
+1156 YPNVIHPNSQF

-1202 FPSNDVNNGWDGTF
+1202 FPSNDVNYGWDGTF

-1222 PGIFVWVAD
+1222 PGVFVWVAD
-1231 LLLTDGRRVVEKG
+1231 LLLTDGRKITEKG